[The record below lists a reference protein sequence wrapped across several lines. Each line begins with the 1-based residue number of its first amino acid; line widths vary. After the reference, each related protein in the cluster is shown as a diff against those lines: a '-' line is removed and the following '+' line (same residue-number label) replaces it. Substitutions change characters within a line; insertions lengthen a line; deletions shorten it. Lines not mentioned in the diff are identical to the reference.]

1 MNHLPTERGR
11 NMRRAFKLALIG
23 VCFWV
28 AIFLMFLLVTTAHG
42 KPAARPPAAPA
53 ADVQVKVDNFSFMPA
68 DLKVPVGTKVTWVN
82 RDDVPHTVVS
92 NDGKFSSPALETDE
106 QFSFTFNAAGTYEY
120 YCSVHPKMTAKVIV
134 Q

>member
-1 MNHLPTERGR
+1 MNPAKERR
-11 NMRRAFKLALIG
+11 QNMKRALKLALIG

-28 AIFLMFLLVTTAHG
+28 VIFVMFLLVTTAHG
-42 KPAARPPAAPA
+42 KPPARPPAGPP
-53 ADVQVKVDNFSFMPA
+53 DIQVKVDNFSFMPP

-92 NDGKFSSPALETDE
+92 NDGKFSSPALDTDE
-106 QFSFTFNAAGTYEY
+106 QFSFTFNEAGTYEY